1 MKGDTAQAKR
11 LARIEGQIRGISRML
26 DEDRRC
32 EEVLIEI
39 QAARSALK
47 SLAKTLAESGVK
59 ELVQGAVGAP
69 DTTRKRVSEAMRLLK
84 YAS

>member
-1 MKGDTAQAKR
+1 MKGDTAQTKR

-47 SLAKTLAESGVK
+47 SLAKTLAESGVD
-59 ELVQGAVGAP
+59 EILHGAADSP
-69 DTTRKRVSEAMRLLK
+69 STTKKRVSEAMSLLK